1 MTLQKITLAAAL
13 VAAGF
18 VAGLAGP
25 QPTQAQSGG
34 RWEPAGSFDNGQG
47 GEVWMIN
54 PTTGQAR
61 NCYWT
66 GSGSYRYITCADS

>member
-1 MTLQKITLAAAL
+1 MTLQKIALAAA
-13 VAAGF
+13 V
-18 VAGLAGP
+18 VAGDE
-25 QPTQAQSGG
+25 SGG
-34 RWEPAGSFDNGQG
+34 HQG

-66 GSGSYRYITCADS
+66 GSDSYRYITCANS

>member
-1 MTLQKITLAAAL
+1 MTLQKIALAAAL
-13 VAAGF
+13 VAAGL
-18 VAGLAGP
+18 GLGGLR
-25 QPTQAQSGG
+25 SGG

-66 GSGSYRYITCADS
+66 GSDSYRYITCANS